1 MLVNIEE
8 LSAEELFEL
17 ANKKKRAEEDAA
29 KRAAAQERIDEV
41 RKRRAQLM
49 REFEQALAASDKEM
63 QALQKQR
70 EQLITQHQAAL
81 AVIDKNL
88 AELEQD
94 AQVTEAPAASAAP
107 AKPAKP
113 TKPEPEP
120 TPEPEPEP
128 APPATE
134 KTAPARRTS
143 DKSGLL
149 DELADAVMD
158 IMVGRQS
165 ISESLLKEQLR
176 IRGHNSSELG
186 KVLDQLVREGRLT
199 NRGYG
204 NYAPGKKR

>member
-1 MLVNIEE
+1 MLVNIENM
-8 LSAEELFEL
+8 SAEELFEL

-29 KRAAAQERIDEV
+29 KRAAALERVGEV
-41 RKRRAQLM
+41 RKRREQLM

-70 EQLITQHQAAL
+70 EQLITKHQAAL

-94 AQVTEAPAASAAP
+94 LPDSTAPVAPAKPAAPKAAAP
-107 AKPAKP
+107 AKPAA
-113 TKPEPEP
+113 PEPVPEP
-120 TPEPEPEP
+120 TPEP
-128 APPATE
+128 
-134 KTAPARRTS
+134 ARRS
-143 DKSGLL
+143 DKGG
-149 DELADAVMD
+149 DDLADVIME

-176 IRGHNSSELG
+176 TRGHSSTELG
-186 KVLDQLVREGRLT
+186 KVLDQMVRAGKLV

>member
-1 MLVNIEE
+1 MLVNIENM
-8 LSAEELFEL
+8 SAEELFEL

-29 KRAAAQERIDEV
+29 KRAAALERVGEV
-41 RKRRAQLM
+41 RKRREQLM

-70 EQLITQHQAAL
+70 EQLITKHQAAL

-94 AQVTEAPAASAAP
+94 LPDSTAPAAP
-107 AKPAKP
+107 AKPAAPKAAAPAKP
-113 TKPEPEP
+113 AAPEPVPEP
-120 TPEPEPEP
+120 TPEP
-128 APPATE
+128 
-134 KTAPARRTS
+134 ARRS
-143 DKSGLL
+143 DKGG
-149 DELADAVMD
+149 DDLADVIME

-176 IRGHNSSELG
+176 TRGHSSTELG
-186 KVLDQLVREGRLT
+186 KVLDQMVRAGKLV